1 MEEFHCPIC
10 NRVTPEKYR
19 EKHHLVPKCKKGKE
33 VVIICK
39 NCGDQIHKLFD
50 ISELN
55 KLYSTL
61 EDIKSHVSIQ
71 KWVKWV
77 SNKPND
83 FSICMSTKKRK

>member
-39 NCGDQIHKLFD
+39 NCGQMLHQLFT
-50 ISELN
+50 IKFLEKELN
-55 KLYSTL
+55 TIEK
-61 EDIKSHVSIQ
+61 IKNNDKIINWSN
-71 KWVKWV
+71 WVN
-77 SNKPND
+77 NKPND
-83 FSICMSTKKRK
+83 FSVSMSRKKK